1 MKSRL
6 IPVVLT
12 LLLAGPAAA
21 QRVGIDYDPDYDF
34 DSIETFQWRESKQ
47 PAKNPLTA
55 QRIVSAI
62 DYQITMKGGLE
73 VTENPDVYVTYFA
86 SATEKTRVDTT
97 TYGYGYPGG
106 WYGGYYGRY
115 YGGYGYG
122 GVGISGSTSTVS
134 TYDVGS
140 LVVDVWDAETD
151 KLIWRGTA
159 EATVPQKPQKVEK
172 LIDKALDKMFY
183 EWEKR
188 RRQDAKRKAK
198 QEKPA
203 AKSGG

>member
-1 MKSRL
+1 MK
-6 IPVVLT
+6 IHV
-12 LLLAGPAAA
+12 LLAVLILMIAAPAFA
-21 QRVGIDYDPDYDF
+21 QRVGIDYDPEYDF
-34 DSIETFQWRESKQ
+34 DSIKTFQWKDSQ
-47 PAKNPLTA
+47 APAKNPLNH

-73 VTENPDVYVTYFA
+73 VTENPDVYVTYYGSA
-86 SATEKTRVDTT
+86 SEKTQVNTT
-97 TYGYGYPGG
+97 SYGYGYPGG

-115 YGGYGYG
+115 YGGYG

-140 LVVDVWDAETD
+140 LVVDVWDAKTE

-159 EATVPQKPQKVEK
+159 EATIPAKPQKVEK
-172 LIDKALDKMFY
+172 LIDKSLNKMFY

-188 RRQDAKRKAK
+188 RNKDAKRKAK
-198 QEKPA
+198 QEA
-203 AKSGG
+203 AAAG